1 MVAVCNITIVFVW
14 SSSSLVGIDL
24 RRSSADSVGT
34 YGATAAMLP
43 IDGPVIEPADVD
55 GGDLDES
62 EEKRV
67 LR

>member
-1 MVAVCNITIVFVW
+1 
-14 SSSSLVGIDL
+14 
-24 RRSSADSVGT
+24 
-34 YGATAAMLP
+34 MLP